1 MKKLL
6 ELKKLEKEVKELLHT
21 VEKPIGIY
29 ICVHMHYDE
38 PTISIYYGINR
49 PDRLLEHNGVVYH
62 IEDSI
67 DEQTVDEII
76 AQIEKVL
83 Q

>member
-6 ELKKLEKEVKELLHT
+6 ELKKLEKEVKELLYT
-21 VEKPIGIY
+21 VEKPPGIY
-29 ICVHMHYDE
+29 LCVHTHYNK
-38 PTISIYYGINR
+38 PTISIYYSTNR
-49 PDRLLEHNGVVYH
+49 PCRVLGHNGIVYH
-62 IEDSI
+62 IEDKI
-67 DEQTVDEII
+67 DEQTVEEII

>member
-1 MKKLL
+1 MKRLL
-6 ELKKLEKEVKELLHT
+6 ELNKLEKEVKELLHT
-21 VEKPIGIY
+21 VEKPLGIY
-29 ICVHMHYDE
+29 LCAHTHYNK
-38 PTISIYYGINR
+38 PTISIYYNTNR
-49 PDRLLEHNGVVYH
+49 PYRLLEHNGVVYH

>member
-6 ELKKLEKEVKELLHT
+6 DLKKLEKEVKELLHT
-21 VEKPIGIY
+21 VEKPLGIY
-29 ICVHMHYDE
+29 LCAHIHYNK
-38 PTISIYYGINR
+38 PTISIYYNTNR
-49 PDRLLEHNGVVYH
+49 PSRVLGQNGIVYH
-62 IEDSI
+62 IEDKI

-76 AQIEKVL
+76 SKIEKVL